1 MPDLPST
8 RERLVSAAFDLFEE
22 RGYEATSV
30 DDIATRAQ
38 VGRTTAFRQFGS
50 KEAMIFPDH
59 EALLRR
65 ADERLAAVPAEALP
79 AEVIAVATTSVF
91 ENYLAEGD
99 RARTRY
105 RLTRSVPALR
115 DFETA
120 VVSRYVRL
128 FTKHLRAAQTGDWTA
143 GLRAELFANAV
154 VAAHNHVLRRWL
166 RGDVINPRSDLA
178 EALAATWPIYRGGS
192 ARTAVVVM
200 STDEPIESL
209 TSRIRGLIGD

>member
-1 MPDLPST
+1 MPSQPNT

-22 RGYEATSV
+22 RGYEAASV
-30 DDIATRAQ
+30 DEIAARAQ

-50 KEAMIFPDH
+50 KEALIFPDH

-65 ADERLAAVPAEALP
+65 ADERLSTVPTEALP
-79 AEVIAVATTSVF
+79 AEVIAVATSVF
-91 ENYLAEGD
+91 EHYLAEGE

-120 VVSRYVRL
+120 VVSRYARL
-128 FTKHLRAAQTGDWTA
+128 FTKHLRSAQTEDWTA
-143 GLRAELFANAV
+143 DLRAELFANAV

-166 RGDVINPRSDLA
+166 RGDVPNPRSDLA
-178 EALAATWPIYRGGS
+178 EALAATWPIYRGGRG
-192 ARTAVVVM
+192 RTAVVVM

-209 TSRIRGLIGD
+209 TPRIRELIGD